1 MKEIL
6 IYGALVAAIIGASV
20 PVIQGLKTTV
30 TNAGTSINQEVA
42 NQLNSITGSFG
53 GGSSR

>member
-20 PVIQGLKTTV
+20 PVIQGLQSSVST
-30 TNAGTSINQEVA
+30 AGTAINQEVS
-42 NQLNSITGSFG
+42 NQLNNITGSFG
-53 GGSSR
+53 GGASK